1 MAKMS
6 FFAIQTV
13 DGTQRAILGQRK
25 GRQRKVITLREV
37 CKAEGV
43 TRRAVQGYEQA
54 GLVTP
59 TGRNER
65 GHLLYDQLEQEKI
78 RQIKFFQEMG
88 FSIKEIR
95 ELSEAP
101 KSMVKQMIEQ
111 RIEALWKEI
120 ENKEKII
127 EMAEDLL
134 KIL

>member
-101 KSMVKQMIEQ
+101 ANVVKEMIEE
-111 RIEALWKEI
+111 RIEILWQEINKKESI
-120 ENKEKII
+120 IKIAKE
-127 EMAEDLL
+127 ML
-134 KIL
+134 KQL